1 MFKFI
6 THRPFWVNLLAAILL
21 AFVLMYLFLK
31 TLGFITKHGEYL
43 TVPSVTGKN
52 TEEAIKFLESKGFDV
67 QIQDS
72 VYTDTTKN
80 GIVLK
85 QLPEG
90 NSTVKV
96 NRTVFLTVNR
106 LIPPMIDMPKLE
118 DMSLSFALDMLDR
131 NHLKLGDTIF
141 KPSFMK
147 GAVIEQQYNGS
158 KILPGAKVRWGSK
171 ITLVVG
177 EGTGNEKMPI
187 PELVG
192 MTYGEAKSELE
203 SMGILPIPVPYPPG
217 TALRDTNAA
226 YVIKQGQEP
235 FNELHQ
241 PQYIQSGQVMDLFIS
256 SSNEN
261 PFDTTNKP
269 NPGSTITKKP
279 VTKPKK
285 DPF

>member
-21 AFVLMYLFLK
+21 AFVIMFLFLK

-43 TVPSVTGKN
+43 TVPVVTGKN
-52 TEEAIKFLESKGFDV
+52 TEEAITFLKSKGFDV
-67 QIQDS
+67 EIQDS
-72 VYTDTTKN
+72 VYTDTIKN

-106 LIPPMIDMPKLE
+106 LIPPMISMPKLE
-118 DMSLSFALDMLDR
+118 DMSLSFALDVLDR

-158 KILPGAKVRWGSK
+158 QIQPGAKVRWGSK
-171 ITLVVG
+171 ITLIVG
-177 EGTGNEKMPI
+177 EGVGDVPI
-187 PELVG
+187 LIPDLVN
-192 MTYGEAKSELE
+192 MTYGEAKSQLE
-203 SMGILPIPVPYPPG
+203 TMGILPIPVPYPSG
-217 TALRDTNAA
+217 TVLTDTNSA
-226 YVIKQGQEP
+226 VVWKQGQEP
-235 FNELHQ
+235 YNELHQ
-241 PQYIQSGQVMDLFIS
+241 PQYIKSGQVMDLYIS
-256 SSNEN
+256 NSGAN
-261 PFDTTNKP
+261 PFDTSDATP
-269 NPGSTITKKP
+269 VSHKP
-279 VTKPKK
+279 VPLKPKK
-285 DPF
+285 TQ